1 MNRID
6 QILDLLTDERSYTLD
21 EISRYFDI
29 PQDISKKIVDFL
41 AKYGFILIKDLGVKI
56 NPKAKNFI
64 TLTSARA
71 TLRPAMPVTQQ
82 VEL

>member
-29 PQDISKKIVDFL
+29 PQDISRKIADFL
-41 AKYGFILIKDLGVKI
+41 AKYGFILIKDFKVKI
-56 NPKAKNFI
+56 NPRAKTFI
-64 TLTSARA
+64 TSTSAKA
-71 TLRPAMPVTQQ
+71 TLRSAMPVTQQ
-82 VEL
+82 VKL

>member
-6 QILDLLTDERSYTLD
+6 HILDLLADERSYALD

-29 PQDISKKIVDFL
+29 PQDICRRIVDFL
-41 AKYGFILIKDLGVKI
+41 AKYGFILIKDFKVKI
-56 NPKAKNFI
+56 NPKAKDFI
-64 TLTSARA
+64 TSTSARA
-71 TLRPAMPVTQQ
+71 ILRSAMPVTQQ